1 MPIKSIYSK
10 YFQKSKVFLYPLL
23 EIKRGSKVIP
33 SETYIAWNDQIKAED
48 MKLVCL
54 YHPSK
59 NDDYLDYEKNV
70 LLKHNRLHD
79 VKVIDSNNKL
89 FIFDF
94 CDIKSDW
101 KNFINGKYSKI
112 SESSKNIIL
121 EFFEKNGANYIYMKS
136 YLLPEKYFE
145 DYAKIL
151 LVDKTMLEMV
161 GELCG
166 KPDIE
171 KETLIMNEVEKEII
185 N

>member
-1 MPIKSIYSK
+1 
-10 YFQKSKVFLYPLL
+10 
-23 EIKRGSKVIP
+23 
-33 SETYIAWNDQIKAED
+33 
-48 MKLVCL
+48 
-54 YHPSK
+54 
-59 NDDYLDYEKNV
+59 
-70 LLKHNRLHD
+70 
-79 VKVIDSNNKL
+79 
-89 FIFDF
+89 
-94 CDIKSDW
+94 
-101 KNFINGKYSKI
+101 
-112 SESSKNIIL
+112 
-121 EFFEKNGANYIYMKS
+121 MKS